1 MITDHGRVYQLFKYV
16 VYALLTANIFFFFAE
31 EWAAAAHR
39 FTEGIRGPDLIEAFA
54 ATIDTAAWV
63 ILLLIFELETSV
75 LNGRHVAMRARW
87 SLNALRTF
95 CYIFIIY
102 AFYGYLVKMLFLAQT
117 NVMADITEL
126 CTVVDGTWAYA
137 IDLDEYEILTTA
149 NCASFSLAKSFLQ
162 LPGLSAL
169 VDAAGFIEILR
180 LSWVDLI
187 NSGTW
192 LLVVLVLEMDV
203 RVHQGNKL
211 FSVFHRISSF
221 SKWILYGILLLAAI
235 YWGFKGD
242 FVDFWDAFL
251 WIIAFV
257 FIELNVFNLHQESP
271 GDLTP
276 SPKEISR

>member
-1 MITDHGRVYQLFKYV
+1 MSSQMVADQGRLYQLFKYA

-39 FTEGIRGPDLIEAFA
+39 FTEGIRAPELIEAFA

-75 LNGRHVAMRARW
+75 LNGRQVSTRARW
-87 SLNALRTF
+87 GLNILRTF
-95 CYIFIIY
+95 CYVFIIY
-102 AFYGYLVKMLFLAQT
+102 AFYGYLVKMLFLGQT
-117 NVMADITEL
+117 DVIEDITDI
-126 CTVVDGTWAYA
+126 CTIVDGTWAYA
-137 IDLDEYEILTTA
+137 IDLDEYEILTAA
-149 NCASFSLAKSFLQ
+149 NCTGFSLANSFLQ

-169 VDAAGFIEILR
+169 VDKAGFIEIFR

-192 LLVVLVLEMDV
+192 LFVVLVLEMDV
-203 RVHQGNKL
+203 RVQQGNSL
-211 FSVFHRISSF
+211 FSVFQRVSSF

-251 WIIAFV
+251 WIVAFV
-257 FIELNVFNLHQESP
+257 FIELNVFNLQQKP
-271 GDLTP
+271 PT
-276 SPKEISR
+276 I

>member
-1 MITDHGRVYQLFKYV
+1 MSSQMVADQGRLYQLFKYA

-39 FTEGIRGPDLIEAFA
+39 FTEGIRAPDLIEAFA

-75 LNGRHVAMRARW
+75 LNGRDVSARARW
-87 SLNALRTF
+87 GLNALRTF
-95 CYIFIIY
+95 CYVFIIY
-102 AFYGYLVKMLFLAQT
+102 AFYGYLIKMLFLGQT
-117 NVMADITEL
+117 DVIEDITDI
-126 CTVVDGTWAYA
+126 CAIVDGTWAYA
-137 IDLDEYEILTTA
+137 IDLDEYETLTAA
-149 NCASFSLAKSFLQ
+149 NCTDFSLANSFLQ
-162 LPGLSAL
+162 LPGLSVL
-169 VDAAGFIEILR
+169 VDKAGFIEIFR

-192 LLVVLVLEMDV
+192 LFVVLVLEMDV
-203 RVHQGNKL
+203 RVHQENSL
-211 FSVFHRISSF
+211 FSVFQRVSSF

-251 WIIAFV
+251 WIVAFV
-257 FIELNVFNLHQESP
+257 FIELNVFNLQQEP
-271 GDLTP
+271 PT
-276 SPKEISR
+276 I